1 MPPHPKKTPTISD
14 MPAEDRPRERLLKHG
29 SDALS
34 TAELLAI
41 LLRTGTE
48 SENVIRLAE
57 RILSHFGGL
66 HGLAK
71 THPTQLMKIH
81 GLGEAKVTQIAAAVE
96 IGNRLAATMPDERTA
111 IRSARDAAKL
121 VMDMRYLSQEH
132 VRLILLDSASRVMAM
147 PTIYIGTLN
156 ASVLRISEIFREAIT
171 RNSPAIILVH
181 NHPDGSPNPSP
192 EDVDLTRSVVSAG
205 ELLDIHI
212 VDHII
217 IGDRDWRS
225 LREMGLGF

>member
-71 THPTQLMKIH
+71 THPAQLMKIH

>member
-1 MPPHPKKTPTISD
+1 MPLQPKKTPTISD
-14 MPAEDRPRERLLKHG
+14 MPAEERPRERLLKHG

-71 THPTQLMKIH
+71 THPAQLMKIH

-96 IGNRLAATMPDERTA
+96 IGNRLAATMPAERTA
-111 IRSARDAAKL
+111 IRSAKDAARL

-132 VRLILLDSASRVMAM
+132 VRLILLDSNSRVIAM
-147 PTIYIGTLN
+147 PTVYIGTLN

-171 RNSPAIILVH
+171 RNSPAIILIH
-181 NHPDGSPNPSP
+181 NHPDGSPDPSP
-192 EDVDLTRSVVSAG
+192 EDIDLTRSVVNAG
-205 ELLDIHI
+205 ALLDIHV
-212 VDHII
+212 VDHLI

-225 LREMGLGF
+225 